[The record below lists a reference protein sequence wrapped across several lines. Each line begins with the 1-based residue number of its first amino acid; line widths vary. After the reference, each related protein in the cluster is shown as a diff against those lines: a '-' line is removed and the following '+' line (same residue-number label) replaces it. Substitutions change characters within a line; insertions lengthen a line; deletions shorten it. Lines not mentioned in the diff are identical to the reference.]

1 MRRHLKRR
9 YSAQT
14 YLIAL
19 GSNIRHPLHGLPRG
33 VVGAAIDVL
42 GELGVVR
49 VQSTIIDSAPL
60 GPSSRIYANAALILE
75 SELGPDQ
82 LLALLKHTERGF
94 GARRGGRWQARV
106 LDLDIV
112 LWGGGI
118 WVSESLGVPHA
129 EFRKRDFVL
138 GPAAEIAPHWR
149 DPVTSLSLRQLFA
162 RLTKPR
168 PITR

>member
-1 MRRHLKRR
+1 MKRR

-19 GSNIRHPLHGLPRG
+19 GSNIRHPLYGSPRA
-33 VVGAAIDVL
+33 VVAAASDML
-42 GELGVVR
+42 DELGVVTER
-49 VQSTIIDSAPL
+49 STIIDSAPL
-60 GPSSRIYANAALILE
+60 GPSNRRYANSALILE

-82 LLALLKHTERGF
+82 LLTLLKHIEHSF
-94 GARRGGRWQARV
+94 GMRRGGRWQARV
-106 LDLDIV
+106 LDLDVV

-118 WVSESLGVPHA
+118 WASESLGIPHA

-149 DPVTSLSLRQLFA
+149 DPVTSLSLQQLFA

-168 PITR
+168 PIPR